1 MVSLLEVKFNC
12 LFYALFRS
20 SSEPK
25 SDHEDDILPSLV
37 SNRLD
42 PVRSNNGLVSKSSSG
57 YFEHEKVTDDR
68 VIVVSKPDFYR
79 RQFSDECHSDRSPKS
94 TKSFGRPHSS
104 LEIESQADFIGN
116 RFSHHDII
124 GAGFTERARS
134 VASDGASGKLR
145 RISVFVKMGYH
156 WCRDEASV
164 GYLLVLLFQNRPF
177 TGGSESTKGS
187 FVARGP
193 CHTQV
198 CIRNSERQLCKRTRD
213 NVVLQM
219 TSNTLNCHQMLFLQG
234 CKNME

>member
-1 MVSLLEVKFNC
+1 MLSLLEVKFNC

-42 PVRSNNGLVSKSSSG
+42 PVRTNNGLVSKSSSG

-134 VASDGASGKLR
+134 VASDGASGKLYVFSLR
-145 RISVFVKMGYH
+145 WATTGAGTKLLSGISSFCHFKIGLS
-156 WCRDEASV
+156 RAGQS
-164 GYLLVLLFQNRPF
+164 QP
-177 TGGSESTKGS
+177 KG
-187 FVARGP
+187 R
-193 CHTQV
+193 
-198 CIRNSERQLCKRTRD
+198 L
-213 NVVLQM
+213 
-219 TSNTLNCHQMLFLQG
+219 
-234 CKNME
+234 